1 MRPKAN
7 QSHKLKLLLVCLLAT
22 LILIFI
28 LRSTLTSSRSR
39 QTPEDR
45 RSERCS
51 GACNKLPRSLAQALI
66 HYSTSV
72 IIPQQTLKEIA
83 VSSSIL
89 SKKSP
94 CNFLVFGLGHDS
106 LMWSSLNYGG
116 RTVFLEEDEA
126 WIKQIKRRFPML
138 ESYHVT
144 YDSKVNQAD
153 NLIEVGKGPECTAIV
168 DPRYSM
174 CQLALKGLPA
184 DIYETSWDLI
194 MVDAPT
200 GYYDEAPGRMTAIY
214 TAGMMAR
221 NRKQGGETDVLRST
235 LTSSRSRQ
243 TPEDRR
249 SERCSGACNKLPR
262 SLAQALIHY
271 STSVIIPQQTLK
283 EIAVSSSILS
293 KKSPCNFLVFGLGHD
308 SLMWSSLNYG
318 GRTVFLEEDEAWI
331 KQIKRRFPMLES
343 YHVTYDSKVN
353 QADNLIEVG
362 KGPECTAIG
371 DPRYSMC
378 QLALKGLP
386 ADIYETSWDLIMV
399 DAPTGYY
406 DEAPG
411 RMTAIYTAGMMARN
425 RKQGGETDVFV
436 HDVNREIENKFSK
449 AFLCEG
455 YMKKQ
460 EGRLRHFVIPSYRV
474 GSQSESDRLFCP

>member
-1 MRPKAN
+1 MEEQVVTTAETQDLNSSQTMSRPKTN
-7 QSHKLKLLLVCLLAT
+7 QSRELKLLLVCLLAA
-22 LILIFI
+22 LVLIFI
-28 LRSTLTSSRSR
+28 VRSTLTSSQEHQTSEETRSA
-39 QTPEDR
+39 
-45 RSERCS
+45 RCS

-72 IIPQQTLKEIA
+72 ITPQQTLNEIA
-83 VSSSIL
+83 VSSRVL
-89 SKKSP
+89 DKKSP

-106 LMWSSLNYGG
+106 LMWSSLN
-116 RTVFLEEDEA
+116 
-126 WIKQIKRRFPML
+126 
-138 ESYHVT
+138 H
-144 YDSKVNQAD
+144 
-153 NLIEVGKGPECTAIV
+153 
-168 DPRYSM
+168 
-174 CQLALKGLPA
+174 
-184 DIYETSWDLI
+184 
-194 MVDAPT
+194 
-200 GYYDEAPGRMTAIY
+200 
-214 TAGMMAR
+214 
-221 NRKQGGETDVLRST
+221 
-235 LTSSRSRQ
+235 
-243 TPEDRR
+243 
-249 SERCSGACNKLPR
+249 
-262 SLAQALIHY
+262 
-271 STSVIIPQQTLK
+271 
-283 EIAVSSSILS
+283 
-293 KKSPCNFLVFGLGHD
+293 
-308 SLMWSSLNYG
+308 G

-386 ADIYETSWDLIMV
+386 AEIYETSWDLIMV

-425 RKQGGETDVFV
+425 RKRAGETDVFV
-436 HDVNREIENKFSK
+436 HDVNREVEDKFSK

-460 EGRLRHFVIPSYRV
+460 EGRLRHFGIPSYRD
-474 GSQSESDRLFCP
+474 GSESESNRPFCP